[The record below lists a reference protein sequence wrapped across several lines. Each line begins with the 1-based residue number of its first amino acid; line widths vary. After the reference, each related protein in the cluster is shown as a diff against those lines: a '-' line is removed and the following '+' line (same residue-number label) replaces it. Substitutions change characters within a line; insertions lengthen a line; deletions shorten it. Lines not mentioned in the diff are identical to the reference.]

1 MSNNPESSPETKIT
15 IDVWSDVVCPFCYL
29 GDTILD
35 AALAKFAHSDAV
47 EIRYHS
53 FQLMPEIAPGEAVNL
68 VDHLSNKF
76 GGPEAFDR
84 MNQQIIARGNE
95 YGIDYRFDK
104 AITVNTLKAHRLLHF
119 AAEKGVQH
127 AAVMTLF
134 RAYFT
139 EGKNVE
145 DTDTLVELL
154 SGHGLDPAEI
164 REVAEGD
171 RYSEEV
177 QADIAAAREIGI
189 QGVPFFV
196 FQEKYGI
203 SGAQPVEMFSQALET
218 VWAELD

>member
-1 MSNNPESSPETKIT
+1 MSTNSESNPEAKIT
-15 IDVWSDVVCPFCYL
+15 IDIWSDVVCPFCYL

-35 AALAKFAHSDAV
+35 SALSKFEHADAV

-53 FQLMPEIAPGEAVNL
+53 FQLMPEIEPGEAVNL
-68 VDHLSNKF
+68 VEHLSKKY
-76 GGPEAFDR
+76 GGPEAVEQ
-84 MNQQIIARGNE
+84 MNAQIVSRGNQ

-127 AAVMTLF
+127 SAVMALF

-139 EGKNVE
+139 EGKNVA
-145 DTDTLVELL
+145 DTDTLVDLL
-154 SGHGLDPAEI
+154 QPLGLGADEI
-164 REVAEGD
+164 REVADGD
-171 RYSEEV
+171 RYAELV

-203 SGAQPVEMFSQALET
+203 SGAQPEEMFSQALET